1 MKQEDLQLF
10 EKVIEQNSVR
20 LGCSLVCHL
29 SFMDKNISSMEQRK
43 QLRVELVE
51 EINKKW
57 PDKLSRE
64 QCDSLLVPGKL
75 PQISFVSISIA
86 HSADMGGFIF
96 TSSPFF
102 IGFDLEQQ
110 GRAKERTV
118 FRISQKEELEQSP
131 SPSALWSAKESTYK
145 AVSLLK
151 NDIYIKKISILNW
164 QISSLEDCKSPTTDR
179 ELEIYDYQFK
189 VEDKDH
195 FGKGCICFVK
205 DTVMGFAFLT

>member
-1 MKQEDLQLF
+1 MMKQEDLQLF

-20 LGCSLVCHL
+20 LGCPLVCHL
-29 SFMDKNISSMEQRK
+29 SFMDKNISSIEQRK
-43 QLRVELVE
+43 KLRIDLVK

-57 PDKLSRE
+57 PNKLSEE
-64 QCDSLLVPGKL
+64 QRNSLLIPGKPPRL
-75 PQISFVSISIA
+75 PFVSLSIA
-86 HSADMGGFIF
+86 HSADVGGFIF

-102 IGFDLEQQ
+102 IGFDLEQR

-118 FRISQKEELEQSP
+118 LRVSQREELDQSP

-151 NDIYIKKISILNW
+151 SDIYIKKISILNW
-164 QISSLEDCKSPTTDR
+164 QILSLEDCDQPVEK
-179 ELEIYDYQFK
+179 LEIYDYQFK

-195 FGKGCICFVK
+195 FGKGCICFFKNIVI
-205 DTVMGFAFLT
+205 GFAFLT